1 MHGWQVALGNDSN
14 KISFLVD
21 PDATFAK
28 AFGVDREYHE
38 CSLGLRSKRF
48 SMIVSNGIVN
58 SFKIVEDAAKD
69 AEELLKELRDI
80 RENEDF
86 LQEAVVEG

>member
-1 MHGWQVALGNDSN
+1 
-14 KISFLVD
+14 
-21 PDATFAK
+21 
-28 AFGVDREYHE
+28 
-38 CSLGLRSKRF
+38 
-48 SMIVSNGIVN
+48 MIVSNGIVN